1 MLAGLVPALTLGAIL
16 NRVNKSSLCILALVT
31 LAIAQI
37 RPFDAIELDFIHQP
51 SKTASKHLLE
61 SIAGGVALLDYDNDG
76 LLDLYFVN
84 GAALDDS
91 MRKGAMPDKRDP
103 KYWNRL
109 YRHAGNGKFQDVT
122 ERAGV
127 RGSFYGMGAA
137 AGRLR

>member
-1 MLAGLVPALTLGAIL
+1 MDKGAGADRQEYRPAIL
-16 NRVNKSSLCILALVT
+16 NRVSKSSLCILALVT
-31 LAIAQI
+31 LAIA
-37 RPFDAIELDFIHQP
+37 
-51 SKTASKHLLE
+51 ASKHLLE
-61 SIAGGVALLDYDNDG
+61 SNAGGVALLDYNNDG

-91 MRKGAMPDKRDP
+91 MPKGAMPDKRDP
-103 KYWNRL
+103 KYRNRL